1 MSCRNQ
7 PFRLVSPIWD
17 SNTVLGG
24 FRVRRAPCAS
34 RGASAYRGAMS
45 LLLERSPRLARFVEG
60 ALEFLWPARCVGCDE
75 PGTLLCEACAAS
87 LPVIDQRYACPHC
100 GAPFGWLVCTNCAE
114 PAPELERVASAF
126 AYEGVAERLVKVYK
140 DDHERRLAPVLAE
153 ALRFALENLA
163 ASAPEALPSLDAIAF
178 IPATEEAYLRRGFDH
193 MELVA
198 RELSKRLDV
207 PVADVLIHHR
217 SGDQR
222 ELGGEERAENVR
234 GSFEVAGDVWGSRLL
249 LVDDVITTG
258 ASLRE
263 SARSLVARGATV
275 PLAASVARVW

>member
-1 MSCRNQ
+1 MATLLQ
-7 PFRLVSPIWD
+7 KSPL
-17 SNTVLGG
+17 LG
-24 FRVRRAPCAS
+24 RAVDA
-34 RGASAYRGAMS
+34 
-45 LLLERSPRLARFVEG
+45 

-75 PGTLLCEACAAS
+75 PGTLLCPECAAGLS
-87 LPVIDQRYACPHC
+87 AIDQRFACPRC
-100 GAPFGWLVCTNCAE
+100 GAPFGWLACTGCTE
-114 PAPELERVASAF
+114 PAPELGRVVSAF

-140 DDHERRLAPVLAE
+140 DEHERRLAPLLAE
-153 ALRFALENLA
+153 ALRFAVENLA
-163 ASAPEALPSLDAIAF
+163 ECEPTALPALDAIAF

-198 RELSKRLDV
+198 RELAKRLCL
-207 PVADVLIHHR
+207 PVADVLVHHR

-234 GSFEVAGDVWGSRLL
+234 GSFEVAGEVWGSRLL

-258 ASLRE
+258 SSLRE
-263 SARSLVARGATV
+263 AARALVSRGALV